1 MNEIYSRVSG
11 RNEEVK
17 THVNS
22 TVVERDQISLYL
34 QLFLQVVLKLLV
46 YKVN

>member
-1 MNEIYSRVSG
+1 MNEIYSRVTG
-11 RNEEVK
+11 RYQEVK